1 MISAT
6 FYIYLITYF
15 KYRKEIKMSYQEK
28 KEMLKFAISL
38 NLFIGLYN
46 MYLYSYSDQLFNI
59 IVGSI
64 NIGVWVFFRDMKL
77 IKAIKN
83 R

>member
-1 MISAT
+1 
-6 FYIYLITYF
+6 
-15 KYRKEIKMSYQEK
+15 MSYQEK
-28 KEMLKFAISL
+28 REMLKFAISL

>member
-1 MISAT
+1 
-6 FYIYLITYF
+6 
-15 KYRKEIKMSYQEK
+15 MSHREK

-46 MYLYSYSDQLFNI
+46 LYLYTYSDHLINFI
-59 IVGSI
+59 IGSI

-77 IKAIKN
+77 VHLLLKKKYN
-83 R
+83 NQ

>member
-1 MISAT
+1 
-6 FYIYLITYF
+6 
-15 KYRKEIKMSYQEK
+15 MSYEEK

-46 MYLYSYSDQLFNI
+46 MYLYSYSEQLFNI

-77 IKAIKN
+77 IKAIQN

>member
-1 MISAT
+1 
-6 FYIYLITYF
+6 
-15 KYRKEIKMSYQEK
+15 MSYKEK

-46 MYLYSYSDQLFNI
+46 MYLYSYSEQLFNI

>member
-1 MISAT
+1 
-6 FYIYLITYF
+6 
-15 KYRKEIKMSYQEK
+15 MSYEEK

-46 MYLYSYSDQLFNI
+46 MYLYSYSEQLFNI